1 MTRILRIS
9 GLFQVLIG
17 IEILAIWSLILIQGE
32 VPELETE
39 PWKIVMHILAE
50 LFTGSILLI
59 SGLNILIRGRK
70 LRIFHLSLGA
80 LMYTLIASPGYYAHQ
95 KQWAMVAMF
104 AALLLATIL
113 ILIYQK
119 E

>member
-9 GLFQVLIG
+9 GLFQTLIG
-17 IEILAIWSLILIQGE
+17 VEILAIWSLILIQGE
-32 VPELETE
+32 VPELEAE

-59 SGLNILIRGRK
+59 SGLNILIRAKK
-70 LRIFHLSLGA
+70 LRIFHLSMGA
-80 LMYTLIASPGYYAHQ
+80 LIYTLIASPGYYAHQ
-95 KQWAMVAMF
+95 EQWAMVAMF
-104 AALLLATIL
+104 AVLLLSTITIL
-113 ILIYQK
+113 VVQK